1 MCSQVKSRWWF
12 REVNPIC
19 GACCA
24 SSAIR
29 CCRVDTESAPGI
41 AAMFPSSGSLT
52 RGPLPCPGSGPGSP
66 VRLASRYYEA
76 FRPLSAHRSKL
87 IGFAE
92 DLPPCASDE
101 FAPTRLAGDRR
112 ARVLVDR
119 LTRGAEQTAG
129 TDRPPRFL
137 GNPEVTAPTSKDPGG
152 TALPG
157 QYGRAGAAPT
167 CAHGRG
173 SRDET

>member
-1 MCSQVKSRWWF
+1 
-12 REVNPIC
+12 
-19 GACCA
+19 
-24 SSAIR
+24 
-29 CCRVDTESAPGI
+29 
-41 AAMFPSSGSLT
+41 MFPSSGSLT
-52 RGPLPCPGSGPGSP
+52 RGPLPHPGSGPGSP

-76 FRPLSAHRSKL
+76 FRLLSVHRSKL

-101 FAPTRLAGDRR
+101 FAPMRLAGDRR

-119 LTRGAEQTAG
+119 LTRVAEQTAG

-137 GNPEVTAPTSKDPGG
+137 GNPKVTAPTSKDPGG

-157 QYGRAGAAPT
+157 RYRKAGAAPT

-173 SRDET
+173 SHDET